1 MFDITVMFSDEQK
14 ITGTAQSTNIIDLG
28 TREIAFGTPIPLLVI
43 VNEDFNNLTNLKVAI
58 KTAETEDMADAVE
71 LASSTVALENLKE
84 GNLVP
89 LNFMPAGNKGYV
101 QLEYTVTGTAPTT
114 GKLTAGFV
122 DALPQGHHNK

>member
-1 MFDITVMFSDEQK
+1 MFDVTVMFSDNQK
-14 ITGTAQSTNIIDLG
+14 ITGTTQSTNIIDLG
-28 TREIAFGTPIPLLVI
+28 KREIAFGTPVPLLVM

-71 LASSTVALENLKE
+71 LASSTVQADNLKQ
-84 GNLVP
+84 GNIIP

-101 QLEYTVTGTAPTT
+101 QLEYTITGSVPTT

>member
-101 QLEYTVTGTAPTT
+101 QLEYTVTGAAPTT

>member
-14 ITGTAQSTNIIDLG
+14 ITETTQSTNIIDLG
-28 TREIAFGTPIPLLVI
+28 TREIAFGTPITLLVI

-58 KTAETEDMADAVE
+58 KTAETEDMTESVE

-101 QLEYTVTGTAPTT
+101 QLVYTVTGTAPTT

>member
-1 MFDITVMFSDEQK
+1 MFDVTVMFSDNQK
-14 ITGTAQSTNIIDLG
+14 ITGTTQSTNIIDLG
-28 TREIAFGTPIPLLVI
+28 KREIAFGTPVPLLVM

-58 KTAETEDMADAVE
+58 KTAKTEDMADAVE
-71 LASSTVALENLKE
+71 LASSTVQADNLKQ
-84 GNLVP
+84 GNIIP

-101 QLEYTVTGTAPTT
+101 QLEYTITGSVPTT